1 MDDFK
6 ITSIVF
12 ALLGL
17 LFFILSLRKA
27 QLRDKRFAKGVKLK
41 FNFTSLI
48 FVTLSFVFFYIS
60 YRLTLI

>member
-1 MDDFK
+1 MDGFK

-41 FNFTSLI
+41 FNFMSLI
-48 FVTLSFVFFYIS
+48 FVILSFAFFYIS